1 MRLKPST
8 RSAENET
15 NKRRPNPVPGYTGE
29 REQQGLCVYYKQDF
43 FVPTCCCYL
52 ARGPPS
58 VPSMLRAPMFTLDTG
73 SCESDASSE
82 DWCWRGCRR
91 LLAEAICRT
100 CLSYR
105 SGVSGM
111 TDNCNRRGPST
122 IPSQS
127 KADSV
132 LFDCCLFFFTPLLTC
147 KVNARLCLRN
157 TAWKLFGL
165 PLMTHQTLATPL
177 PGCLC
182 DVGGKASGGPEAWKA
197 DSERRVKTG
206 CFRRIPA
213 KFQGQGRETKGK
225 TGARLQFAHGTDTGW
240 MERWGCWDCDL
251 NHGVAITRVGLF
263 RVFFSPICFLCEML
277 ADGELRL
284 RNPLLPLGQ
293 FPCSNC
299 IDTFRVGSFY

>member
-1 MRLKPST
+1 MRPKTSA
-8 RSAENET
+8 RSAENKT
-15 NKRRPNPVPGYTGE
+15 NKRKPNPVPGYTGE

-58 VPSMLRAPMFTLDTG
+58 VPSMLRAPMFTLDMG

-111 TDNCNRRGPST
+111 TDNRNRRGPTT

-132 LFDCCLFFFTPLLTC
+132 LFDCCLFYPF
-147 KVNARLCLRN
+147 A
-157 TAWKLFGL
+157 
-165 PLMTHQTLATPL
+165 H
-177 PGCLC
+177 
-182 DVGGKASGGPEAWKA
+182 ASGECPPVFTEHCVETIRATA
-197 DSERRVKTG
+197 DDTSNTSDSTSWLLCVTSAEKPLAAQRREKLTQST
-206 CFRRIPA
+206 A
-213 KFQGQGRETKGK
+213 
-225 TGARLQFAHGTDTGW
+225 
-240 MERWGCWDCDL
+240 
-251 NHGVAITRVGLF
+251 
-263 RVFFSPICFLCEML
+263 
-277 ADGELRL
+277 
-284 RNPLLPLGQ
+284 
-293 FPCSNC
+293 
-299 IDTFRVGSFY
+299 